1 MVKTKLLVL
10 VAGIR
15 KGPFEALA
23 PVLYRHKLEVVR
35 VAAPEDSVERARS
48 QRFDLVIFDA
58 EPRKARLEELVAM
71 IRDEVSASRSTS
83 ILVVAEYHSADAAS
97 SLIGRGVNK
106 VMLLD
111 DPPALIDQQMAELLH
126 IAPRTETRLST
137 RIRTSVADCT
147 EEAFGEIRRIY
158 EFAGWELTDAAVS
171 SAKLACELAIGLVG
185 IGRVGFDILA
195 VCRAIRVVLGFD
207 REYEAVL
214 VGTGHLGTAL
224 AEYSGFAR
232 YGLRIV
238 AAFDNDQN
246 RVGGEIAGCKIRSTM
261 LMKSCIRKGNIR
273 LAILTTP
280 AEASQGLADRLVSAG
295 VKAIWNFSPTRLTVP
310 SDVLVRNEHISIGL
324 SQIAYHLKQME

>member
-1 MVKTKLLVL
+1 MWYSSGEPPTLRKAAIFNGLL
-10 VAGIR
+10 AGLFNPRTSLQDMIPDRDAEANPTGPTTPTPEGEAALTRLR
-15 KGPFEALA
+15 K
-23 PVLYRHKLEVVR
+23 PVL
-35 VAAPEDSVERARS
+35 ERLMRYY
-48 QRFDLVIFDA
+48 QF
-58 EPRKARLEELVAM
+58 
-71 IRDEVSASRSTS
+71 
-83 ILVVAEYHSADAAS
+83 
-97 SLIGRGVNK
+97 LI
-106 VMLLD
+106 
-111 DPPALIDQQMAELLH
+111 
-126 IAPRTETRLST
+126 
-137 RIRTSVADCT
+137 
-147 EEAFGEIRRIY
+147 
-158 EFAGWELTDAAVS
+158 ELTAGKPVQS
-171 SAKLACELAIGLVG
+171 VTSAQIAKRLDIDPTQVRKDFSAIGLVG